1 MSSAHLNFFA
11 QMRFLYKQAYGLCRY
26 INFKQNSMST
36 TDKDAPF
43 YNLSA
48 TSLQGQEIPME
59 QFKDK
64 VVLVVN
70 TASQCG
76 LTPQYEGLEELYR
89 QYKDQGL
96 VVLGFP
102 CNQFGNQEP
111 GGKKEI
117 EEGCLINYGVSFPMF
132 DKVEVNGKDAHP
144 IFRYLKSEL
153 GGVLGSRVK
162 WNFTKFLVGPDGK
175 PYRRYAP
182 ITKPEKLAPD
192 IEQLLAKKAE

>member
-1 MSSAHLNFFA
+1 
-11 QMRFLYKQAYGLCRY
+11 
-26 INFKQNSMST
+26 MST